1 MDRPSLNVLFQ
12 KFHFKNNS
20 IWWTMQQILRND
32 FEKWFWEMI
41 YHGTSP
47 MIYHFSKSFL
57 KIWLF
62 MFCLHS
68 LAMVGWPIHSRTA
81 DTATVLS
88 ISQPAPIHREYEK
101 NISRKFIYILL
112 ILKCT
117 ISENVVFEKWYF
129 TTNDES
135 RANQHWY
142 HNEWRGGAESWV
154 MISMLICKWWVMSC
168 EISFLKNHIFRNFI
182 SILYIR
188 SWTICN

>member
-1 MDRPSLNVLFQ
+1 MTRRSRVMSLWNYFDLPSHELWYFISQKPLFQ

-68 LAMVGWPIHSRTA
+68 LAMAGWPIHSRTA

-112 ILKCT
+112 ILKW
-117 ISENVVFEKWYF
+117 FF
-129 TTNDES
+129 TS
-135 RANQHWY
+135 
-142 HNEWRGGAESWV
+142 GGS
-154 MISMLICKWWVMSC
+154 
-168 EISFLKNHIFRNFI
+168 
-182 SILYIR
+182 
-188 SWTICN
+188 

>member
-1 MDRPSLNVLFQ
+1 MMDYATN
-12 KFHFKNNS
+12 
-20 IWWTMQQILRND
+20 

-112 ILKCT
+112 ILKC
-117 ISENVVFEKWYF
+117 ILIKREKWSLSFWIYF
-129 TTNDES
+129 SKEFLTCILEKTIFN
-135 RANQHWY
+135 
-142 HNEWRGGAESWV
+142 
-154 MISMLICKWWVMSC
+154 
-168 EISFLKNHIFRNFI
+168 LKNNILFI
-182 SILYIR
+182 WIAADVSLWHSDSPFHMY
-188 SWTICN
+188 

>member
-1 MDRPSLNVLFQ
+1 MDYATN
-12 KFHFKNNS
+12 
-20 IWWTMQQILRND
+20 
-32 FEKWFWEMI
+32 FEKRFWEMI

-112 ILKCT
+112 ILKCNFLFILIPYVVKT
-117 ISENVVFEKWYF
+117 WVFQFFLFHKKYIYQLQKSFASVIFKWTSSHSLLTYRPSCHFEFSGWPNFCHHHLNLDLGSHLRSHKNENGKVWEP
-129 TTNDES
+129 T
-135 RANQHWY
+135 
-142 HNEWRGGAESWV
+142 
-154 MISMLICKWWVMSC
+154 
-168 EISFLKNHIFRNFI
+168 
-182 SILYIR
+182 
-188 SWTICN
+188 